1 MHFAWEARS
10 QRHFHQRCWEVRALI
25 SLEGCILVQHQTFKF
40 AQVILR
46 ESCASY
52 GLALREYVSH
62 NLGGVNIFIFSFYH
76 HFGLSFI
83 LHHHY
88 HFFKYHLQIH
98 YLFFKN
104 FHFASA
110 GAVGKPLSARP
121 SEVLFAQG
129 PISLGQMVPCYE
141 NRLCQS

>member
-1 MHFAWEARS
+1 M
-10 QRHFHQRCWEVRALI
+10 
-25 SLEGCILVQHQTFKF
+25 
-40 AQVILR
+40 
-46 ESCASY
+46 
-52 GLALREYVSH
+52 SH

-76 HFGLSFI
+76 HFGYHLFYITIIIFLSSPNSLSF
-83 LHHHY
+83 
-88 HFFKYHLQIH
+88 FFH
-98 YLFFKN
+98 

>member
-1 MHFAWEARS
+1 MDDRFVSWMMRAFGSSLWDVSVVFSFHGHEMS
-10 QRHFHQRCWEVRALI
+10 QTECHEIW
-25 SLEGCILVQHQTFKF
+25 
-40 AQVILR
+40 
-46 ESCASY
+46 
-52 GLALREYVSH
+52 LREYVSH

-76 HFGLSFI
+76 HFG
-83 LHHHY
+83 
-88 HFFKYHLQIH
+88 YHLFYITIII
-98 YLFFKN
+98 FFIISKFLIIF
-104 FHFASA
+104 FHFPCASA

>member
-1 MHFAWEARS
+1 M
-10 QRHFHQRCWEVRALI
+10 
-25 SLEGCILVQHQTFKF
+25 VQHQTFKF
-40 AQVILR
+40 AKVILR

-76 HFGLSFI
+76 HFGYHLFYIIIIIFLSSPNSLSFF
-83 LHHHY
+83 H
-88 HFFKYHLQIH
+88 
-98 YLFFKN
+98 

>member
-1 MHFAWEARS
+1 M
-10 QRHFHQRCWEVRALI
+10 
-25 SLEGCILVQHQTFKF
+25 
-40 AQVILR
+40 
-46 ESCASY
+46 
-52 GLALREYVSH
+52 SH

-76 HFGLSFI
+76 HFGYHLFYIIIIIFLSSPNSLSF
-83 LHHHY
+83 
-88 HFFKYHLQIH
+88 FFH
-98 YLFFKN
+98 

-141 NRLCQS
+141 NRLYQS